1 MVLPDSVRSCLD
13 ALEDAGFA
21 AWCVGGCVRDHCLGL
36 IPSDY
41 DICTAALP
49 EQTEAVFSHCRLV
62 LAGKKHGTVGVVTRD
77 GVVEITTFRTE
88 GAYLDNRHPE
98 WVEFVPEVE
107 ADLARRDFTVNAMA
121 FSPRRGFAD
130 PFGGREDLE
139 KGILRCVGEPQQR
152 FREDSLRILRGL
164 RFAARFRLQIQE
176 ETLAA
181 MYSCAHLMENL
192 ARDRVFE
199 ELCKLLPRV
208 TAPELIRYA
217 PILAAVI
224 PELEPM
230 IGFDQHSPHHAYDL
244 FTHTAHVTAGVPGE
258 LPLRWAGLLHDIGK
272 VPCFTRDET
281 GRGHFKGHAPKG
293 AEMAEEV
300 LRRLKAPTALREQVV
315 FLITQH
321 MTKVP
326 EDKKVLRRWLGKYGW
341 ETMEDLFCLQE
352 ADMGSKGVEE
362 PRDFAQ
368 FARLRALVEEIRQEN
383 ACLSLRDLAV
393 NGHDLMA
400 LGISGREI
408 GKTLNVLLEQ
418 VLDEKLTNE
427 REVLL
432 DFVKRE
438 EHT

>member
-1 MVLPDSVRSCLD
+1 MVLPDSVRYCLD

-98 WVEFVPEVE
+98 WVEFVPDVE

-181 MYSCAHLMENL
+181 MYSCAYLMDNL
-192 ARDRVFE
+192 ARERVFE
-199 ELCKLLPRV
+199 ELCKL
-208 TAPELIRYA
+208 
-217 PILAAVI
+217 
-224 PELEPM
+224 
-230 IGFDQHSPHHAYDL
+230 
-244 FTHTAHVTAGVPGE
+244 
-258 LPLRWAGLLHDIGK
+258 
-272 VPCFTRDET
+272 
-281 GRGHFKGHAPKG
+281 
-293 AEMAEEV
+293 
-300 LRRLKAPTALREQVV
+300 
-315 FLITQH
+315 
-321 MTKVP
+321 
-326 EDKKVLRRWLGKYGW
+326 
-341 ETMEDLFCLQE
+341 
-352 ADMGSKGVEE
+352 
-362 PRDFAQ
+362 
-368 FARLRALVEEIRQEN
+368 
-383 ACLSLRDLAV
+383 
-393 NGHDLMA
+393 
-400 LGISGREI
+400 
-408 GKTLNVLLEQ
+408 
-418 VLDEKLTNE
+418 
-427 REVLL
+427 
-432 DFVKRE
+432 
-438 EHT
+438 